1 MQKSGSKIPANDM
14 DSAEFAVKKVA
25 QNIPESVVD
34 SGKIAVQKSGSKIR
48 ANDVVQKSGLENC
61 GKCRGFRRN
70 CCLKKWLKKSS

>member
-48 ANDVVQKSGLENC
+48 ANDVDYAEIAVK
-61 GKCRGFRRN
+61 RVA
-70 CCLKKWLKKSS
+70 